1 MRRRVDIF
9 QVAHSARVGQ
19 QLVMGTLNHY
29 RIANSDDLLKIACNG
44 GARALGLEQ
53 SIGSLEEGKKAD
65 IILIDANEP
74 DQIPIYDP
82 LFTAANM
89 TTGQNVSSVII
100 DGNIVMKERKLLS
113 MDIEQI
119 KANLAQRLP
128 IIMDRFEEVMK

>member
-1 MRRRVDIF
+1 MFTVSAIIKVKKGHEGMMKQALLD
-9 QVAHSARVGQ
+9 VARHVS
-19 QLVMGTLNHY
+19 
-29 RIANSDDLLKIACNG
+29 S
-44 GARALGLEQ
+44 
-53 SIGSLEEGKKAD
+53 
-65 IILIDANEP
+65 NEP

-100 DGNIVMKERKLLS
+100 DGNIVMKERMLLS

-128 IIMDRFEEVMK
+128 IFMKRFEKVMK

>member
-1 MRRRVDIF
+1 
-9 QVAHSARVGQ
+9 
-19 QLVMGTLNHY
+19 
-29 RIANSDDLLKIACNG
+29 
-44 GARALGLEQ
+44 
-53 SIGSLEEGKKAD
+53 
-65 IILIDANEP
+65 
-74 DQIPIYDP
+74 
-82 LFTAANM
+82 M